1 MTWCALRPVTAK
13 RLTILA
19 GPDNLGPYPSRRAGI
34 ARIGARICGVADRI
48 MEQQPALEFAGL
60 LRRLRGEAKLTQE
73 ELAQAA
79 GISSRSVSDLERGI
93 NRTARKDTA
102 LLLADALNLA
112 EPARALFI
120 AAARGRAPA
129 EEVLAVMQAETQR
142 ASPATSRLDPGPAQP
157 WLVPAQ
163 LPLDVA
169 GFTGREREL
178 EQLESLAVARA
189 DNAMVICVID
199 GTAGIGKTALAV
211 RFAHR
216 VARQYDDGQLYV
228 NLRGFDPRHR
238 PLPPEEALRGLLHGL
253 GVHPGRIPVDIAELE
268 SAYRSLVA
276 RRRVIVVLDNAASVD
291 QVRPLLPGT
300 PSCMVL
306 VTSRS
311 RLGGL
316 SARDGARRITLD
328 VLAQDEA
335 MALLSWIVGRARVF
349 AERDA
354 SKAVTRLC
362 GRLPL
367 ALRVAAEWAAAH
379 PSSPLSELAVR
390 LSDEQTRLGVLATDD
405 DETAAVRPVL
415 SSSYRSLAPDTA
427 RAFRLLALHAGLE
440 FSVLAA
446 SALLAVSPA
455 AAGWLL
461 EALTS
466 QHLLQEGRPGRYRFH
481 DLLRLYAAERA
492 EDDEAPADRAHA
504 VRRMLGWYL
513 QTANATDTVLIPE
526 RLRPPRETSPGI
538 APEIA
543 FSTRAEAL
551 DWCEVECANII
562 AAVGQAADT
571 GQYDTAWKLCM
582 ALTGFFYLRKHW
594 AYQISAYD
602 IGLRAA
608 RHAGNEYGETWILI
622 NLGVA
627 CRELGR
633 FDESLRHFQA
643 ALAIARKTG
652 DAWAQGYAQ
661 TNIGDTHHAAQRFE
675 NAADHYLRALA
686 IAQEIKQRTGQ
697 DPGQD
702 ITLTSLANTYCR
714 LSRYDDALRCSRR
727 ALNIA
732 RENGDRWGEGFAHHS
747 LGDTFRDL
755 GQFSEAIDHLRQGVA
770 IREEIGDQHGL
781 ARILRS
787 LGTALRDTGQIDAA
801 HAAWS
806 QAVAIFHDLGD
817 SPQAELLT
825 TDLNTLGA

>member
-1 MTWCALRPVTAK
+1 M
-13 RLTILA
+13 
-19 GPDNLGPYPSRRAGI
+19 
-34 ARIGARICGVADRI
+34 ADRS
-48 MEQQPALEFAGL
+48 MEQQSASGFAGL
-60 LRRLRGEAKLTQE
+60 LRRLRREARLTQE

-79 GISSRSVSDLERGI
+79 GISTRSVSDLERGI

-112 EPARALFI
+112 EPARALFV
-120 AAARGRAPA
+120 AAARGRASA
-129 EEVLAVMQAETQR
+129 EEVLAVMQAGTPR
-142 ASPATSRLDPGPAQP
+142 ASPATSRLDPGPAQS

-189 DNAMVICVID
+189 DSAMMICVID

-216 VARQYDDGQLYV
+216 VARRFEDGQLYV
-228 NLRGFDPRHR
+228 NLRGFDPRQP
-238 PLPPEEALRGLLHGL
+238 PLPPEEALRGFLHGL

-268 SAYRSLVA
+268 GAYRSLVA
-276 RRRVIVVLDNAASVD
+276 RRRILVVLDNAASVD
-291 QVRPLLPGT
+291 QVRPLLPGAPT
-300 PSCMVL
+300 CMVL

-316 SARDGARRITLD
+316 AARDGARRITLD
-328 VLAQDEA
+328 VLAPDEA
-335 MALLSWIVGRARVF
+335 TALLSWVVGRERVT

-354 SKAVTRLC
+354 CDAVTGLC

-379 PSSPLSELAVR
+379 PDSPLSELAAR
-390 LSDEQTRLGVLATDD
+390 LSDEQTRLGVLATED
-405 DETAAVRPVL
+405 DESAAVRPVL
-415 SSSYRSLAPDTA
+415 SSSYRSLAPNAA

-446 SALLAVSPA
+446 SALLGVSPED
-455 AAGWLL
+455 AGRLL

-466 QHLLQEGRPGRYRFH
+466 QHLLQEGQPGRYRFH
-481 DLLRLYAAERA
+481 DLLRLYAAERI
-492 EDDEAPADRAHA
+492 EDDEAPADRADA
-504 VRRMLGWYL
+504 VRRVLGWYL
-513 QTANATDTVLIPE
+513 QTANATDTVLIPQ
-526 RLRPPRETSPGI
+526 RLRPPRETLPGI
-538 APEIA
+538 APEMA
-543 FSTRAEAL
+543 FSARDEAV
-551 DWCEVECANII
+551 DWCEAECANII
-562 AAVGQAADT
+562 AAVGQAADG

-582 ALTGFFYLRKHW
+582 SLTGFFYLRKHW
-594 AYQISAYD
+594 AYQISAYR
-602 IGLRAA
+602 IGLHAA
-608 RHAGNEYGETWILI
+608 RRAGNEYGETWILI

-643 ALAIARKTG
+643 ALTIARKTG
-652 DAWAQGYAQ
+652 DAWAEGYAQ
-661 TNIGDTHHAAQRFE
+661 TNIGDTHQAAQRFE
-675 NAADHYLRALA
+675 DAADHYLRALA
-686 IAQEIKQRTGQ
+686 IAQEIEQRTGQ

-702 ITLTSLANTYCR
+702 ITLTSLANTYR
-714 LSRYDDALRCSRR
+714 SLSRFDDALHCSRR

-732 RENGDRWGEGFAHHS
+732 RENGDRWGEGFGHHS
-747 LGDTFRDL
+747 LGDIFRDV
-755 GQFSEAIDHLRQGVA
+755 GQFSDAIDHLRQGLV
-770 IREEIGDQHGL
+770 IREEIGDQHGQ
-781 ARILRS
+781 ARILQS
-787 LGTALRDTGQIDAA
+787 LGAALRDAGQIDAA

-806 QAVAIFHDLGD
+806 QAIAIFHDLGD

-825 TDLNTLGA
+825 TDLETLSA